1 MSVRTTN
8 LATHGLLKM
17 NLTLGFHINHI
28 HNLGMWLH
36 QFCLGKHNSAARK
49 VLKAYSDQNQV
60 IAGINGAHHYGRC
73 GLLDGSGWGLPTSN
87 CGNVA
92 DHSHMPASG
101 LGHTSGKGPPR
112 FLGNGHSRS
121 VPDGS

>member
-49 VLKAYSDQNQV
+49 VLKAYSDQHQV
-60 IAGINGAHHYGRC
+60 IAGING
-73 GLLDGSGWGLPTSN
+73 SPTM
-87 CGNVA
+87 VDA
-92 DHSHMPASG
+92 AY
-101 LGHTSGKGPPR
+101 LT
-112 FLGNGHSRS
+112 
-121 VPDGS
+121 VPDGVSLPVIVAMLQITHTCLRVVLDTLLGRDHPAS